1 MQQMALP
8 IAELVLPSLVLL
20 IPLYLYIK
28 LRRSKNASLPTDWPI
43 LGVLP
48 CIAANRHSFHDFVT
62 SVLAATNLNFRAYGP
77 PGTSMRF
84 FLTCDPENVRHIL
97 TKNFANYPKGGDFSS
112 MFGGLLEG
120 TIFTTDGESWRQQRT
135 RIHHVLSRPSLLD
148 SMSRGCRDK
157 VARGLVP
164 LLSRMAVAGA
174 PFDMDDVLGRLVF
187 DTTVM
192 LIFGE
197 DPHCLSAGKPAMPV
211 AAAMDALMEVAFF
224 RHTVPTA
231 CWKLMRRL
239 RIGPERNAASAEA
252 VLWDFVAEKIRR
264 RVAGSRR
271 ADGEAAAMHV
281 DDTSCTITSMIRTT
295 STARPGSPPASCS
308 GRSSTSWW
316 RCVIPSVRPCRGS
329 CTTSPRIRES
339 CPLSGRSLPPSPP
352 HDGGHR
358 PRPATTAGRSS
369 SSRRS

>member
-8 IAELVLPSLVLL
+8 IAELVLPTVALL
-20 IPLYLYIK
+20 IPLYLYIRF
-28 LRRSKNASLPTDWPI
+28 RRSENTSLPMDWPI

-48 CIAANRHSFHDFVT
+48 SIAANRHSFHDFVT

-77 PGTSMRF
+77 PGTNMRF

-97 TKNFANYPKGGDFSS
+97 TKNFANYPKGDDFSS
-112 MFGGLLEG
+112 MFGDLLEG

-135 RIHHVLSRPSLLD
+135 RIHHVLTRPSLLD

-164 LLSRMAVAGA
+164 LMSSMATTGA
-174 PFDMDDVLGRLVF
+174 PFDMDDMLGRLVF

-197 DPHCLSAGKPAMPV
+197 DPHCLSAGKPAMPIT
-211 AAAMDALMEVAFF
+211 AAMDALVQVAFF

-231 CWKLMRRL
+231 CWKLMRCL

-252 VLWDFVAEKIRR
+252 VLWDFVTEKIRR
-264 RVAGSRR
+264 RIAGRRR
-271 ADGEAAAMHV
+271 ADGKAAAVHV
-281 DDTSCTITSMIRTT
+281 DDILSHYIDDPDYFDGTSLEPTDFLLRTFINFMVALRDPVGAALPWLLYNLAT
-295 STARPGSPPASCS
+295 HPRVVAA
-308 GRSSTSWW
+308 
-316 RCVIPSVRPCRGS
+316 VREELAP
-329 CTTSPRIRES
+329 IV
-339 CPLSGRSLPPSPP
+339 
-352 HDGGHR
+352 
-358 PRPATTAGRSS
+358 A
-369 SSRRS
+369 SRRWGGRRL